1 MPQGEYLQ
9 FGGLAVIEGVMMR
22 SPHFWAV
29 ACRLPNGEIAVK
41 TEPLE
46 KTWIGRQKWLMKPF
60 LRGTFAL
67 LDTMS
72 LGNRAMSYASNL
84 QMDERFLPVEE
95 RKKTDRER
103 KKQKAVEGFVITLT
117 VLVSLAISFLI
128 FDASP
133 EAVAQITQ
141 KSLGFGGTAA
151 NAVAEVLKLALFLG
165 YLSLIRRVPAILEV
179 FRYHGAE
186 HQAINCME
194 AKQPL
199 TPENCLLQTRLH
211 PRCGTNFAIIVIL
224 IGFIAFI
231 PIPRD
236 LWGFTAG
243 KSDLIVVLARV
254 LVKMAVLPIVAGI
267 SYEIIRLAGKMK
279 NQAWVNILLKPGLAT
294 QLITTEI
301 PEIKHTQVAVEALRA
316 VELAENTGELTN
328 TDLDEL
334 VDREKVATV
343 EAATV

>member
-22 SPHFWAV
+22 SPNFWSV
-29 ACRLPNGEIAVK
+29 ACRLPSGEIAVK

-72 LGNRAMSYASNL
+72 LGNKAMSYASNL
-84 QMDERFLPVEE
+84 QMDERFLPEE
-95 RKKTDRER
+95 EKKKTEKDR
-103 KKQKAVEGFVITLT
+103 KKQKAVEGFVVTLT

-141 KSLGFGGTAA
+141 KTLNFSGTAA
-151 NAVAEVLKLALFLG
+151 NAVAEILKLLLFIG
-165 YLSLIRRVPAILEV
+165 YLVLIRRIPAILEV

-194 AKQPL
+194 AKEEL
-199 TPENCLLQTRLH
+199 TPANCLKQTRLH

-236 LWGFTAG
+236 LWGFTTG
-243 KSDLIVVLARV
+243 KSDVIVVLARII
-254 LVKMAVLPIVAGI
+254 VKMAVLPIVAGI
-267 SYEIIRLAGKMK
+267 SYEIIRLAGRMK
-279 NQAWVNILLKPGLAT
+279 NQAWVNLLLKPGLAT
-294 QLITTEI
+294 QLITTEE
-301 PEIKHTQVAVEALRA
+301 PREKHAEVAVQALKA
-316 VELAENTGELTN
+316 VELAEQTGELTN
-328 TDLDEL
+328 TDLDALAALRLENPIP
-334 VDREKVATV
+334 ATS
-343 EAATV
+343 

>member
-1 MPQGEYLQ
+1 MPEGEYLQ

-29 ACRLPNGEIAVK
+29 ACRLPNDEIAVK

-67 LDTMS
+67 LDTMT
-72 LGNRAMSYASNL
+72 LGNKAMSYASNL
-84 QMDERFLPVEE
+84 QLDERFLKDDEK
-95 RKKTDRER
+95 KKTEKDK
-103 KKQKAVEGFVITLT
+103 KKQKAVEGFVVT
-117 VLVSLAISFLI
+117 VTVIVSLAVSFLI

-133 EAVAQITQ
+133 EAAAQTAHRL
-141 KSLGFGGTAA
+141 LGFSGTAA
-151 NAVAEVLKLALFLG
+151 NAVAEILKLILFIG
-165 YLSLIRRVPAILEV
+165 YLMLIRRVPAILEV
-179 FRYHGAE
+179 FKYHGAE
-186 HQAINCME
+186 HQAINCIE
-194 AKQPL
+194 AGAEL

-211 PRCGTNFAIIVIL
+211 PRCGTNFAIIVIM

-243 KSDLIVVLARV
+243 KSDVIVVLARI
-254 LVKMAVLPIVAGI
+254 LVKLLVMPIVAGI

-294 QLITTEI
+294 QLITTE
-301 PEIKHTQVAVEALRA
+301 PAALKHTQVSVEALKA
-316 VELAENTGELTN
+316 VQLAEATGELTN
-328 TDLDEL
+328 TNLDDLIVKEPIASGD
-334 VDREKVATV
+334 
-343 EAATV
+343 AAIA

>member
-22 SPHFWAV
+22 SPNFWSV
-29 ACRLPNGEIAVK
+29 ACRLPSGEIAVK

-72 LGNRAMSYASNL
+72 LGNKAMSYASNL
-84 QMDERFLPVEE
+84 QMDERFLPEE
-95 RKKTDRER
+95 EKRKTEKDR
-103 KKQKAVEGFVITLT
+103 KKQKAVEGFMITVTVII
-117 VLVSLAISFLI
+117 SLAISFLI

-133 EAVAQITQ
+133 EAVAQFTQ
-141 KSLGFGGTAA
+141 KALGFSGTAA
-151 NAVAEVLKLALFLG
+151 NAVAEILKLILFLG
-165 YLSLIRRVPAILEV
+165 YLMLIRRIPAILEV

-194 AKQPL
+194 AKEEL
-199 TPENCLLQTRLH
+199 TPANCLKQTRLH

-243 KSDLIVVLARV
+243 KSDAIVVLARI

-267 SYEIIRLAGKMK
+267 SYEIIRLAGRMK
-279 NQAWVNILLKPGLAT
+279 NQAWVNLLLKPGLAT
-294 QLITTEI
+294 QLITTE
-301 PEIKHTQVAVEALRA
+301 PPAEKHAEVAVQALKA
-316 VELAENTGELTN
+316 VELAEQTGELTN
-328 TDLDEL
+328 TDLDAL
-334 VDREKVATV
+334 AALRLDTPLPATS
-343 EAATV
+343 